1 HLGSTGVQ
9 TMATLGSAG
18 VPLESAVATAASV
31 SPAATR
37 TARHS
42 LLVRVMHWIITL
54 CFFALLITGSEI
66 LISHPRFYWG
76 QTGHDLTP
84 TLFRIP
90 IPPRD
95 VWFRPATD
103 THSRPKRLEPRSSLS
118 GGLGCRP

>member
-1 HLGSTGVQ
+1 
-9 TMATLGSAG
+9 MATLGSAG

-84 TLFRIP
+84 TYFESRY
-90 IPPRD
+90 PPRG

-103 THSRPKRLEPRSSLS
+103 THSPTKTAGAALFTFRRPGLSS
-118 GGLGCRP
+118 